1 MSETT
6 SPVPE
11 RLQFLETRRRDR
23 WWSAPVATGAGLL
36 AFLVYATWAALQG
49 DHYIA
54 GPYLSP
60 FYSPLLQ
67 PEWWPLSP
75 AFLILWAP
83 GGFRLTCYYYR
94 KAYYRA
100 LFLTPPACAVGGKP
114 QRYRGERAILLFQN
128 LHRYFLYP
136 SLALVVILSID
147 AIHAFA
153 FDDGIGL
160 GFGTLVLLLNAF
172 FLLAFTFG
180 CNSLRHL
187 VGGNV
192 DCYSCVAF
200 GKQRHRAWRLVSWFN
215 RDHMLWAWVSLFWVA
230 FADLYVRL
238 VSMGIV
244 TDLRLL

>member
-1 MSETT
+1 MTETT

-11 RLQFLETRRRDR
+11 RLQFLETRRRDQ
-23 WWSAPVATGAGLL
+23 WWAAPIATAVGLL
-36 AFLVYATWAALQG
+36 AFVVYATWAAFQG
-49 DHYIA
+49 DHYIS

-60 FYSPLLQ
+60 FYSPLFEF
-67 PEWWPLSP
+67 EWWPLSP

-83 GGFRLTCYYYR
+83 GGFRVTCYYYR

-136 SLALVVILSID
+136 ALALVVILWVD
-147 AIHAFA
+147 AIHAFR
-153 FDDGIGL
+153 FEDGIGL
-160 GFGTLVLLLNAF
+160 GIGTIVLVLNAS
-172 FLLAFTFG
+172 FLMAFTFG

-192 DCYSCVAF
+192 DCYSCVSL
-200 GKQRHRAWRLVSWFN
+200 GKPRHKAWKIVSRFN
-215 RDHMLWAWVSLFWVA
+215 EHHMLWAWVSLFWVG
-230 FADLYVRL
+230 FTDLYVRL
-238 VSMGIV
+238 CSMGIIQ
-244 TDLRLL
+244 DLRLF

>member
-1 MSETT
+1 MTETT

-11 RLQFLETRRRDR
+11 RLQFLETRRRDN
-23 WWSAPVATGAGLL
+23 WWAGPIATAFGLL
-36 AFLVYATWAALQG
+36 AFVAYSPWAAFQG
-49 DHYIA
+49 AHYIS

-60 FYSPLLQ
+60 FYSPLI
-67 PEWWPLSP
+67 EIDWIPLSP

-83 GGFRLTCYYYR
+83 GGFRATCYYYR

-114 QRYRGERAILLFQN
+114 QKYNGERALLIVQN

-136 SLALVVILSID
+136 ALALVVILWLD
-147 AIHAFA
+147 AIHAFFFA
-153 FDDGIGL
+153 D
-160 GFGTLVLLLNAF
+160 GFGMGVGTIVLVLNAF
-172 FLLAFTFG
+172 FLMSFTFG

-192 DCYSCVAF
+192 DCYSCAAF
-200 GKQRHRAWRLVSWFN
+200 GQQRYKAWKIVSWFN
-215 RDHMLWAWVSLFWVA
+215 ERHMLWAWVSLFWVG

-238 VSMGIV
+238 CSMGIIQ
-244 TDLRLL
+244 DLRLF